1 MPIAFLIMI
10 LLLVA
15 LAATTWISRGLLAK
29 SIFILISSLQ
39 VVQCLIGAL
48 HAWGE
53 PPRSVPWTTAW
64 VLGGILAG
72 GLALL
77 RYRRP

>member
-1 MPIAFLIMI
+1 MPIALLIMI

-15 LAATTWISRGLLAK
+15 LAATTWISRGMLAK
-29 SIFILISSLQ
+29 SIFILICSLLA
-39 VVQCLIGAL
+39 VQCLGGAL

-53 PPRSVPWTTAW
+53 PPRSISWTAAW
-64 VLGGILAG
+64 GLGGILAA

-77 RYRRP
+77 RYQRP